1 MSRPSPRDHDAVL
14 ADLDARLTRLTS
26 DVEDLASLTRADAPA
41 AADAASQPESHGF
54 PVPPVYTSAEVWVR
68 EFVVEVFQR
77 PFGGEVR
84 WCASWQDH
92 PEAVLRL
99 EAMWRAW
106 EVLHQDD
113 GLGLSRWLLSHFDP
127 SFTVLTGRT
136 GPFARCTVERHVA

>member
-1 MSRPSPRDHDAVL
+1 MSSEAPRDHEARL

-26 DVEDLASLTRADAPA
+26 DVEDLASLTGTDD
-41 AADAASQPESHGF
+41 DAARTTAAGAEPVGL
-54 PVPPVYTSAEVWVR
+54 PVPPVFTSVEAWTG
-68 EFVVEVFQR
+68 EFMVGIFQR

-84 WCASWQDH
+84 WCSTWREH

-113 GLGLSRWLLSHFDP
+113 GLGLSRWLLNHFDP
-127 SFTVLTGRT
+127 SFVVLTSRS
-136 GPFARCTVERHVA
+136 GPFARCTVDRHVP